1 MLFTDASLERL
12 AVHYVGNKQN
22 DQSVLLSRQEQD
34 LDEDSRK
41 KIGDLMLNRFQQAH
55 ERYSFHHSASLE
67 FNEVYQFVT
76 AIFDQPQ
83 SLYEKSVSIAKHL
96 HEVAL
101 HPKIKPGEL
110 YTALFTNILV
120 DEKPVE
126 AIGLFKAE
134 TKSLFA
140 DIEPSAEDISFTLKE
155 GVELSKIDKGALIL
169 RLEAEQGY
177 EILIVD
183 SNGKGEE
190 ALYWKDKFLSLMIRE
205 NEYLYTQ
212 ELLNITKG
220 YVKNQM
226 PDDFQVSKTEQ
237 IEILNRSIDY
247 FKNHS
252 TYNKEE
258 FETEVLHHDELIQSY
273 RKYDE
278 QYRQTNVVA
287 PPDDFDISNQAV
299 KQQARTF
306 KNVIKLD
313 KNFHIY
319 VHGDRQLIEKG
330 FDDGVGKHYYKIY
343 FDMETL
349 S

>member
-12 AVHYVGNKQN
+12 AVHYTGNKQN
-22 DQSVLLSRQEQD
+22 GQSVLLSRGEQD

-41 KIGDLMLNRFQQAH
+41 KIGDLLLNRFQQSH
-55 ERYSFHHSASLE
+55 ERYSFYHSASLE

-76 AIFDQPQ
+76 SIFEDP
-83 SLYEKSVSIAKHL
+83 SCLFEKSVSLVKHL

-110 YTALFTNILV
+110 YTASFSNILL
-120 DEKPVE
+120 DERPVE
-126 AIGLFKAE
+126 AVGLFKAE

-140 DIEPSAEDISFTLKE
+140 DIDPSAEDISFHLKE
-155 GVELSKIDKGALIL
+155 GIELSKIDKGALII
-169 RLEAEQGY
+169 RHEADKGY

-183 SNGKGEE
+183 SNGKGDE
-190 ALYWKDKFLSLMIRE
+190 AMYWKDKFLAVMIRE
-205 NEYLYTQ
+205 NEFLYTQ
-212 ELLNITKG
+212 ELLNITKN
-220 YVKNQM
+220 YVKHQM

-237 IEILNRSIDY
+237 IDILNRSIDY

-287 PPDDFDISNQAV
+287 PPDDFDISSQAV
-299 KQQARTF
+299 KKQARTF
-306 KNVIKLD
+306 KSVIKLD

-343 FDMETL
+343 FDIET
-349 S
+349 